1 MRRLAR
7 LVLPAAAVLAFA
19 TACGG
24 GSSSTATTSPSSTSP
39 SASDSSSPSPSSST
53 DAPARG
59 NADLVIWTDS
69 QQKADAVKKVADQFG
84 QQNGISVA
92 VQVVSTDLQTAFVT
106 ADAAG
111 NGPDVVMGAHDWIGN
126 LVQNGAISPLQLTAQ
141 QLNGYLPISV
151 QAATYNGQLYGL
163 PWDVETVAL
172 YRNTAIAPHP
182 VSSLDQAIS
191 EGQAAVK
198 AGKAKVAFD
207 LPVGTTGDA
216 YHMEPLY
223 TSMGGYMFG
232 TKSDGQY
239 VPTNLGIGKSGSIA
253 AAKKI
258 YSLGSKGSK
267 VLSQSVDD
275 TNNINLFA
283 QGKAAFM
290 VSGPWALATVN
301 SSKTKYAI
309 QTLPGF
315 AGQKPATPFM
325 GSQVFM
331 VAGHAKNAAFAQQ
344 FVSQAMNTPSAML
357 ALAKSAQEPP
367 AMKSVAAKISDPNIR
382 LFAKAAESA
391 APMPSIPA
399 MAAVWAP
406 LGKAYAAIVAGAD
419 PTKTMEQTGQTIA
432 KAIKSGN

>member
-1 MRRLAR
+1 MRTLSR
-7 LVLPAAAVLAFA
+7 VVVPAAAVLLLAA
-19 TACGG
+19 GCGST
-24 GSSSTATTSPSSTSP
+24 SSSTAGAPPASDSTSP
-39 SASDSSSPSPSSST
+39 SASASAST
-53 DAPARG
+53 SAAPTRG
-59 NADLVIWTDS
+59 KADLVIWTDS
-69 QQKADAVKKVADQFG
+69 QQKADAVKKIADQFG

-106 ADAAG
+106 ADTAG
-111 NGPDVVMGAHDWIGN
+111 NGPDVVMGAHDWLGN
-126 LVQNGAISPLQLTAQ
+126 LVQNGAVSPLQLTASQ
-141 QLNGYLPISV
+141 VKGYAPIAV
-151 QAATYNGQLYGL
+151 QAATYNNQLYGL
-163 PWDVETVAL
+163 PWDVETLGL
-172 YRNTAIAPHP
+172 YRNTAIAPKP

-191 EGQAAVK
+191 EGQAAVT

-207 LPVGTTGDA
+207 LPVGQLGDA

-232 TKSDGQY
+232 TTKSGQY
-239 VPTNLGIGKSGSIA
+239 VPSDLGVGKPGSIT

-258 YSLGSKGSK
+258 YSLGAKGSK
-267 VLSQSVDD
+267 VLSQSVDG

-301 SSKTKYAI
+301 QSKVKYAV
-309 QTLPGF
+309 QQVPGF

-325 GSQVFM
+325 GAQIFM

-344 FVSQAMNTPSAML
+344 FVSQAMNTKAAMT
-357 ALAKSAQEPP
+357 AMAKATQEPP
-367 AMKSVAAKISDPNIR
+367 AMTAVAKTVSDPNTR
-382 LFAKAAESA
+382 LFAAAAQGA
-391 APMPSIPA
+391 APMPAIPA

-419 PTKTMEQTGQTIA
+419 PTKTMTQTGQTIA
-432 KAIKSGN
+432 KAIKSQ